1 MPRGGNDKRET
12 TGLIG
17 TTHRFGSWRMLVF
30 MKAFPLKAAMGLI
43 FMTTFTIYTHY
54 SILVTLINHKH
65 NRSLNAEI

>member
-1 MPRGGNDKRET
+1 
-12 TGLIG
+12 
-17 TTHRFGSWRMLVF
+17 